1 MAMLRRGGGVE
12 EGLKMFWEEWN
23 HPDDVPSGGG
33 RGGSKIVW
41 GEWNHPSRDTH
52 VNWGCV
58 GRCAR
63 SEAGLRNDI
72 NSNCLAPRYHRFG
85 AAVLSAFGHG
95 DTTEQTERNTHKSAM
110 LTALVLS

>member
-1 MAMLRRGGGVE
+1 
-12 EGLKMFWEEWN
+12 MFWEEWN

-41 GEWNHPSRDTH
+41 GEWNYPSRHTH

-63 SEAGLRNDI
+63 SEAGLRHAI
-72 NSNCLAPRYHRFG
+72 NSNCLAPDHLLG
-85 AAVLSAFGHG
+85 ATGVSAFGHG
-95 DTTEQTERNTHKSAM
+95 DTTNLLRAKSW
-110 LTALVLS
+110 L

>member
-1 MAMLRRGGGVE
+1 
-12 EGLKMFWEEWN
+12 MFWEEWN

-41 GEWNHPSRDTH
+41 GEWNYPSRHTH

-63 SEAGLRNDI
+63 SEVGLRNAKLFGLKLFGPQI
-72 NSNCLAPRYHRFG
+72 TVLVQPSLAH
-85 AAVLSAFGHG
+85 
-95 DTTEQTERNTHKSAM
+95 SAM
-110 LTALVLS
+110 AIPQNKRN